1 MGIPFCD
8 TKHQVISMSPSCASS
23 WVMHFRFESADQR
36 LEYDKFWKITE
47 VMNTNVL
54 GFQTHRDH
62 FAVDFE
68 ETNILRRF
76 QDMRE
81 SYLSD
86 DEYVN
91 KYEIKNNRDWQL
103 DKSRKII
110 RLDNQWKD
118 KITNCLY
125 RPFDW
130 RYCYFSYVA
139 MDYPRREL
147 IDHVLKRDNL
157 CLLSSR
163 QQANLGYRHCWV
175 SNEPSNDCVISTTSR
190 EANQVFP
197 LYLYPT
203 NTSTLFE
210 TEPTSSPHGR
220 RPNLAPEFINEL
232 SQKLGLEFCPL
243 PPAPSPKAGEG
254 EQEKESLSPS
264 PPLGEGFRVRAYF
277 TPEDIFYYIYATFH
291 SPHYR
296 QRYAEFLKIDFPRVP
311 LTSNKQLF
319 WELVNK
325 GDRLVQLHLMKE
337 IGTEISSYPIDGSNL
352 VEQVKYNETQQQNL
366 DQRPAIFRERSQ
378 THLEL
383 LHRRLSSLSEMAQRP
398 QRTRTQL

>member
-1 MGIPFCD
+1 
-8 TKHQVISMSPSCASS
+8 
-23 WVMHFRFESADQR
+23 
-36 LEYDKFWKITE
+36 
-47 VMNTNVL
+47 
-54 GFQTHRDH
+54 
-62 FAVDFE
+62 
-68 ETNILRRF
+68 
-76 QDMRE
+76 MRE
-81 SYLSD
+81 NYLSD

-110 RLDNQWKD
+110 RSDNQWKD
-118 KITNCLY
+118 KITSCLY

-147 IDHVLKRDNL
+147 TDHVFKKDNL

-175 SNEPSNDCVISTTSR
+175 STEPANDCVISTTSR

-203 NTSTLFE
+203 NTPTLFE
-210 TEPTSSPHGR
+210 SEPTNSPNGR

-232 SQKLGLEFCPL
+232 SQKLGLEFCPH
-243 PPAPSPKAGEG
+243 PSAPSPKTGEG

-264 PPLGEGFRVRAYF
+264 PPVGERFRVRTYF
-277 TPEDIFYYIYATFH
+277 TPEDIFIYIYATFH
-291 SPHYR
+291 SPTYR

-319 WELVNK
+319 WELATK
-325 GDRLVQLHLMKE
+325 GDRLVQLHLMKKT
-337 IGTEISSYPIDGSNL
+337 GTEISNYPIDVSNL
-352 VEQVKYNETQQQNL
+352 VEQVKYNETQQQIWIN
-366 DQRPAIFRERSQ
+366 DQQYFANIPKHIWNFYIGGYQVCQKWLKNRKGRE
-378 THLEL
+378 
-383 LHRRLSSLSEMAQRP
+383 LSFDDLVHYQNIISILGETIEIMNDIDQIITKHGGFPFS
-398 QRTRTQL
+398 